1 MTAAATAGA
10 SEPVVHSYLW
20 LVTLAA
26 EAVVVAWM
34 DQLLWLPLV
43 HATAE
48 LRTLVGVALEVA
60 LTKLRQRRGVQRGH
74 LRDLAVGVAVPF
86 QISPFLSQQ

>member
-43 HATAE
+43 
-48 LRTLVGVALEVA
+48 RDRLVGVALEVA
-60 LTKLRQRRGVQRGH
+60 LTSLRQRRGVQRDH
-74 LRDLAVGVAVPF
+74 LRALAVGVGVPF

>member
-43 HATAE
+43 
-48 LRTLVGVALEVA
+48 RDRLVGVALEVA
-60 LTKLRQRRGVQRGH
+60 LTSLRQRRGVQRDH
-74 LRDLAVGVAVPF
+74 LRALAVGVAVPF